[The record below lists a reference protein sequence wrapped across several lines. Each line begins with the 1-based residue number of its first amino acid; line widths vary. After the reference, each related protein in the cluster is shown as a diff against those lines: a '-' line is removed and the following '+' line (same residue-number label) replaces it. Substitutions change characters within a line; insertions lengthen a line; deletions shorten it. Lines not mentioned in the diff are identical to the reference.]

1 MVSTIHAGSLVHDV
15 TIQQLTE
22 TRGATSKAPVES
34 WTTLRRAWMAR
45 QADRGSEVF
54 KAMQL
59 SGASAMTWT
68 MRYLSSMDPD
78 LVDVAKTRRLLYQ
91 GRAYDIVSVEPMDR
105 KIGLVLR
112 TIARTGVSV

>member
-1 MVSTIHAGSLVHDV
+1 MVTINAGTLVHDV

-34 WTTLRRAWMAR
+34 WTTLAHAWMAR
-45 QADRGSEVF
+45 QAERGSEAF

-59 SGASAMTWT
+59 SGASATQWT
-68 MRYLSSMDPD
+68 MRYVASMDPD

-105 KIGLVLR
+105 KVGLVLR
-112 TIARTGVSV
+112 TIARTGASV